1 MKRTS
6 TNVSRL
12 SLAAL
17 LASGVAGGLL
27 TSVLVIGPTSA
38 TTPATADPGLAL
50 QADFV
55 RVVQAVRASV
65 VEISTTTGLGSGVV
79 YDNKGD
85 IVTNAHVVGTE
96 ANFTVSLSNGKAL
109 PGHLVGTYAP
119 DDLAVIKVSTTKG
132 LTPAR
137 FGNSAALEVGDI
149 VLAMGN
155 PLGLSSSVTE
165 GIVSFNGRGVSEGNG
180 VFLPDLI
187 QTSAA
192 INPGN
197 SGGALVSLSG
207 QVIGIPTLGATT
219 GSAAAPGLGF
229 AIPSR
234 TVSLIAPQ
242 LIAKGKVTT
251 AGRAALGL
259 SGNDAYSLDGSPVGV
274 VVTTVQANGPAAK
287 AGIAPGELITAINGS
302 TITTA
307 TGLQAILAGLLP
319 GGHVTVSVTN
329 PSGQKRSVPA
339 VLTDLAQL

>member
-6 TNVSRL
+6 TNFPAVL
-12 SLAAL
+12 GCLGCLA
-17 LASGVAGGLL
+17 GIGGGRGTT

-55 RVVQAVRASV
+55 HVVQAVRASV

-137 FGNSAALEVGDI
+137 FGDSAALEVGDI

-165 GIVSFNGRGVSEGNG
+165 GIVRFNGRAV
-180 VFLPDLI
+180 
-187 QTSAA
+187 
-192 INPGN
+192 
-197 SGGALVSLSG
+197 
-207 QVIGIPTLGATT
+207 
-219 GSAAAPGLGF
+219 
-229 AIPSR
+229 
-234 TVSLIAPQ
+234 
-242 LIAKGKVTT
+242 
-251 AGRAALGL
+251 
-259 SGNDAYSLDGSPVGV
+259 
-274 VVTTVQANGPAAK
+274 AK
-287 AGIAPGELITAINGS
+287 AMASSYPTSSRPARRSTPGTA
-302 TITTA
+302 
-307 TGLQAILAGLLP
+307 
-319 GGHVTVSVTN
+319 VV
-329 PSGQKRSVPA
+329 RW
-339 VLTDLAQL
+339 